1 MPEDTLSPY
10 NYDEQPASPRPE
22 LSPEPIDKRPLIYG
36 GAVALGFFALA
47 ILIGWWLFVNP
58 TKAEVIRDIFII
70 YLGVGIFVLI
80 PLMIILLVATT
91 YLILKVNDLIQLLQR
106 EILPI
111 LLKTQQS
118 VSTIKGTTTF
128 LSDQAVRPVIKTA
141 GTVAAVQ
148 TIARSLFK
156 RK

>member
-10 NYDEQPASPRPE
+10 NDNKPANSRPE
-22 LSPEPIDKRPLIYG
+22 LSPEPVDKRPIIYG
-36 GAVALGFFALA
+36 GAVAIVFFALA

-58 TKAEVIRDIFII
+58 DKAAIIRDIFII

-80 PLMIILLVATT
+80 LLMIVLIVAIT

-111 LLKTQQS
+111 LLNTQES
-118 VSTIKGTTTF
+118 VNTIKGTTTF